1 MGKLDG
7 KVAFITGAARGQ
19 GRAHAVRLAEEGADI
34 IALDL
39 CQQVDSVAYPMST
52 PDDLAATVK
61 LVEDLD
67 RRIFARE
74 ADVRDRSSLQRV
86 LDDGLEAFGHVD
98 IVLANAGIMPVMGD
112 VSRGDQAWSDA
123 IDVMLTGVFLT
134 IEVAT
139 PPMVERG
146 QGGSIVITSSTAG
159 LKGLSKSR
167 SVATAGMLGYHAAKH
182 GVVGLM
188 RAYAN
193 ALASDRIRVNT
204 VHPTGVNTPMVVNEA
219 FGQYVAQYPEVAT
232 ALQNPLPV
240 SLIEAVD
247 VSNAI
252 VWLCSDE
259 GRYITGVTL
268 PVDAGIINA

>member
-1 MGKLDG
+1 MGKMDG
-7 KVAFITGAARGQ
+7 MVAFITGAARGQ
-19 GRAHAVRLAEEGADI
+19 GRSHAVRLAEEGADI

-39 CQQVDSVAYPMST
+39 CQQFETVAYPLST
-52 PDDLAATVK
+52 PDDMADTVK

-67 RRIFARE
+67 RRIVARQ
-74 ADVRDRSSLQRV
+74 ADVRDRSGLQRV
-86 LDDGLEAFGHVD
+86 LDEGLDAFGHVD

-112 VSRGDQAWSDA
+112 VSRSDQAWRDA

-134 IEVAT
+134 LEVT
-139 PPMVERG
+139 IPPMVERG
-146 QGGSIVITSSTAG
+146 EGGSIVITSSTAG
-159 LKGLSKSR
+159 LKGLCRTR
-167 SVATAGMLGYHAAKH
+167 SLATAGMLGYHAAKH

-219 FGQYVAQYPEVAT
+219 FGRYAAEYPELAS

-240 SLIEAVD
+240 ELVESVD

-268 PVDAGIINA
+268 PVDAGMTNG